1 MSSFLSGNRIFS
13 EIRVFKMWNHLE
25 SCESKVLRGME
36 RVGSSADHAVQCGKE
51 GHSFLIVES
60 TVQVERCHQTDE
72 GTGLSLAVLL
82 SNGVGKMPYEIVA

>member
-1 MSSFLSGNRIFS
+1 MKAKCYG
-13 EIRVFKMWNHLE
+13 
-25 SCESKVLRGME
+25 GME
-36 RVGSSADHAVQCGKE
+36 RMGSSADHAVQCGKE

>member
-13 EIRVFKMWNHLE
+13 EMRVLKMWNHLE
-25 SCESKVLRGME
+25 SCESKVLWGME
-36 RVGSSADHAVQCGKE
+36 RMGSSADHVVQCGKE

-60 TVQVERCHQTDE
+60 TAQAERCHQTDE